1 MVRLETFD
9 INGSNAMTTSE
20 IKGVLLWCL
29 GINYGI
35 LLVWFGVFVS
45 AHDWMYR
52 LHTRWFK
59 LPVETF
65 DALHYAGLSIYKIGV
80 LLFNLV
86 PLIALYLST

>member
-1 MVRLETFD
+1 
-9 INGSNAMTTSE
+9 MTTSE
-20 IKGVLLWCL
+20 IKELLLWCL
-29 GINYGI
+29 GINYGV

-45 AHDWMYR
+45 AHDGMYR

-65 DALHYAGLSIYKIGV
+65 DSLHYAGLSIYKIGV

-86 PLIALYLST
+86 PLIALYLLR

>member
-1 MVRLETFD
+1 
-9 INGSNAMTTSE
+9 MTTSE